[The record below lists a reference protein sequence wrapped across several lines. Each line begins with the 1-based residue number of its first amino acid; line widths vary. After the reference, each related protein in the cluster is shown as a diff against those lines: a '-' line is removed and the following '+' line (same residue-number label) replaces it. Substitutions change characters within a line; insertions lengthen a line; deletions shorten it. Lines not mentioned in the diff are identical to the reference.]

1 MGCFT
6 RSDARF
12 PIDCF
17 ACLLI
22 SCRVLRASPD
32 RLRCSGPPPPT
43 PSAHV
48 TILSTNSGSSCRWL
62 RMIPSLGTNA
72 GTDTLPGSGCD
83 QCAGRTRTSKRIGSS
98 ALTRGATTIAADGFT
113 QLHTE
118 RALELPTA
126 GIKPKAFGTCPEKRL
141 RAKTIGARNRKMTGI
156 AL

>member
-1 MGCFT
+1 VCTETHLRQFIEQ
-6 RSDARF
+6 RSDMVVKSPTAG
-12 PIDCF
+12 
-17 ACLLI
+17 
-22 SCRVLRASPD
+22 LRNVASSAAVPSTHATM
-32 RLRCSGPPPPT
+32 LR
-43 PSAHV
+43 
-48 TILSTNSGSSCRWL
+48 TNSGSSYRWL

-98 ALTRGATTIAADGFT
+98 ALARGATTIAADGFT

-141 RAKTIGARNRKMTGI
+141 RARQLVLGTAMTGI